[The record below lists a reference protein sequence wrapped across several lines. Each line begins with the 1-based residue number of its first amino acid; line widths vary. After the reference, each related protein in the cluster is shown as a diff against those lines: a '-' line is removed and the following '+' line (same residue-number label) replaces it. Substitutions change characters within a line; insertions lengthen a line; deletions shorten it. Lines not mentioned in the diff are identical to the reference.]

1 MKRKEKKR
9 EREREPKRVRAQ
21 PHPET
26 GPTVVANQSKSK
38 KTGKDTKSQ
47 EEKVVGRPKGEAKK
61 ASPTGEKPA
70 QWTALFRRR
79 KEYNG
84 EDAGGRLLSSFFSS
98 SCCVPASFSFATVC
112 LSFLSSVVSLNCS
125 FFPYLMLLCLGH

>member
-1 MKRKEKKR
+1 M
-9 EREREPKRVRAQ
+9 RAQ

-84 EDAGGRLLSSFFSS
+84 EDAGGRLLSSFFFILVLRP
-98 SCCVPASFSFATVC
+98 CVFFFRHGMSLFSFVGRVFE
-112 LSFLSSVVSLNCS
+112 LL
-125 FFPYLMLLCLGH
+125 FFPIFDAPLFGPLKLW